1 MKKSFYLCVYLILL
15 VSLSACGSSLPPHI
29 AAQFATPSPTP
40 FLPGS
45 DHLSTIAD
53 QPINQS
59 DTESMDN
66 INEIEVPKKEDV
78 KDPWASYPGPSLSSD
93 FTIPAPFPLLAK
105 PDDQINILIL
115 GSDQRPNDVGFR
127 TDVIMLLSMNSES
140 KKANLISFP
149 RDLYVYQPG
158 YRMDRINS
166 AQSRGGIELS
176 YLTLE
181 YNFGIQ
187 VDHYVLVNFNSFGKI
202 IDSLGGIEVNV
213 ARPLSDQ
220 RDGFGIFTLDSGI
233 VEMDAETAL
242 WYVRS
247 RGTSDDFDRNH
258 RQQEIL
264 SALFFEA
271 FSFDIFQNASI
282 YFQAYKDTIETDI
295 DFSDLLQLLPLAS
308 LIYSGESIGMFFIGP
323 NETIPWITSSNA
335 QVLLSDS
342 ENMQALLIEAFLE
355 Q

>member
-1 MKKSFYLCVYLILL
+1 MKKSLYLFVYLILL
-15 VSLSACGSSLPPHI
+15 VYISACGSSLPPHI

-45 DHLSTIAD
+45 DLLSTSAD

-59 DTESMDN
+59 DTQSLDS
-66 INEIEVPKKEDV
+66 INEIDVPKKEEV
-78 KDPWASYPGPSLSSD
+78 TDPWASYPGPSLASD

-127 TDVIMLLSMNSES
+127 TDVIMLLSVNTES
-140 KKANLISFP
+140 NKANLISFP

-166 AQSRGGIELS
+166 ALSRGGIELS

-187 VDHYVLVNFNSFGKI
+187 ADHYILINFNGFGKI
-202 IDSLGGIEVNV
+202 IDSLGGIEVHV
-213 ARPLSDQ
+213 ARSLSDQ

-271 FSFDIFQNASI
+271 FSFNIFRNASNI
-282 YFQAYKDTIETDI
+282 FQAYKDTIETDMGI
-295 DFSDLLQLLPLAS
+295 GDLLQLLPLAS
-308 LIYSGESIGMFFIGP
+308 QIYTGENIGMFLIGP
-323 NETIPWITSSNA
+323 NETVPWITSSNA
-335 QVLLSDS
+335 QVLLPDS
-342 ENMQALLIEAFLE
+342 ENLQAVLIEALLGK
-355 Q
+355 